1 MCIEDCREEI
11 DRIDGELL
19 RLLNRRAALAS
30 EIGELKAS
38 AGLPLKD
45 EGREREVLSR
55 SSRAN
60 SGPLADVSVARIF
73 RRIIRESR
81 RVEERAVE
89 SRDAETCVAERRR

>member
-1 MCIEDCREEI
+1 MRIEDCREEI

-19 RLLNRRAALAS
+19 RLLNRRALLAL
-30 EIGELKAS
+30 EIGELKAR

-55 SSRAN
+55 SSVAN
-60 SGPLADVSVARIF
+60 SGPLADGSVARIF

-81 RVEERAVE
+81 RVEERAQGANGVVLYE
-89 SRDAETCVAERRR
+89 AKR

>member
-1 MCIEDCREEI
+1 MRIEDCRDEI

-19 RLLNRRAALAS
+19 RLLNRRALLAL
-30 EIGELKAS
+30 EIGEMKAR

-55 SSRAN
+55 SSVAN
-60 SGPLADVSVARIF
+60 AGPLADGSVARIF

-81 RVEERAVE
+81 RAEERAQE
-89 SRDAETCVAERRR
+89 ARGAELCVAER

>member
-19 RLLNRRAALAS
+19 RLLNRRALLAL
-30 EIGELKAS
+30 EIGDMKAR

-81 RVEERAVE
+81 RAEERAIEV
-89 SRDAETCVAERRR
+89 RDAEVCGAERC

>member
-1 MCIEDCREEI
+1 MRIEDCREEI

-19 RLLNRRAALAS
+19 RLLNRRALLAL
-30 EIGELKAS
+30 EIGEMKAR

-55 SSRAN
+55 SSVAN
-60 SGPLADVSVARIF
+60 VGPLADGSVARIF

-81 RVEERAVE
+81 RVEERAQEAQGVVLYE
-89 SRDAETCVAERRR
+89 AKR

>member
-19 RLLNRRAALAS
+19 RLLNRRALLAL
-30 EIGELKAS
+30 EIGEMKAR
-38 AGLPLKD
+38 AGMPLKD

-60 SGPLADVSVARIF
+60 SGPLADGSVARIF

-81 RVEERAVE
+81 RAEESALEVQ
-89 SRDAETCVAERRR
+89 DAEVCGAER

>member
-19 RLLNRRAALAS
+19 RLLNRRALLAL
-30 EIGELKAS
+30 EIGEMKTR

-45 EGREREVLSR
+45 ECREREVLSR
-55 SSRAN
+55 SSNAN
-60 SGPLADVSVARIF
+60 AGPLADNSVARIF

-81 RVEERAVE
+81 RVEEGALE
-89 SRDAETCVAERRR
+89 IQDAETCGAER

>member
-1 MCIEDCREEI
+1 MRIEDCREEI

-19 RLLNRRAALAS
+19 RLLNRRALLAL
-30 EIGELKAS
+30 EIGEMKTR

-55 SSRAN
+55 SSVAN
-60 SGPLADVSVARIF
+60 AGPLADGSVARIF

-81 RVEERAVE
+81 RVEECAQATQGVVLYEAKR
-89 SRDAETCVAERRR
+89 

>member
-1 MCIEDCREEI
+1 MRIEDCREEI

-19 RLLNRRAALAS
+19 RLLNRRALLAL
-30 EIGELKAS
+30 EIGEMKRR

-55 SSRAN
+55 SSVAN
-60 SGPLADVSVARIF
+60 AGPLGAGSVARIF

-81 RVEERAVE
+81 RVEEHAREARGSE
-89 SRDAETCVAERRR
+89 FCGAKR

>member
-1 MCIEDCREEI
+1 MRIEDCREEI

-19 RLLNRRAALAS
+19 RLLNRRALLAL
-30 EIGELKAS
+30 EIGEMKAR

-55 SSRAN
+55 SSVAN
-60 SGPLADVSVARIF
+60 AGPLADGSVARIF

-81 RVEERAVE
+81 RVEERAQAAKGVVLYE
-89 SRDAETCVAERRR
+89 AKR

>member
-1 MCIEDCREEI
+1 MRIEDCREEI

-19 RLLNRRAALAS
+19 RLLNRRALLAL
-30 EIGELKAS
+30 EIGEMKTR

-55 SSRAN
+55 SSVAN
-60 SGPLADVSVARIF
+60 AGPLADGSVARIF

-81 RVEERAVE
+81 RVEESAKAANGVVLYEAKR
-89 SRDAETCVAERRR
+89 